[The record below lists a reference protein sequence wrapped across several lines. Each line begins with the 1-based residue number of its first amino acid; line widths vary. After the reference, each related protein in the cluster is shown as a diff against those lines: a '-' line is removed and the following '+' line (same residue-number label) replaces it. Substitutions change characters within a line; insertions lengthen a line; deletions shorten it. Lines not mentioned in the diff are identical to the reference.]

1 VTPGKSVP
9 LYRRTLSAMPIQEM
23 GLAAS
28 LFAGALFLLAAL
40 RRHAERDATPP
51 PATQAGIYWPLL
63 LGTGQREFDRPMRLA
78 IVRQLAGTDRDWRLP
93 ILLCAR
99 EQETDPEMLEAI
111 GKALGDA
118 VRPVIG
124 TPPER

>member
-1 VTPGKSVP
+1 
-9 LYRRTLSAMPIQEM
+9 MPIQEM

-40 RRHAERDATPP
+40 RRHADRGPTPEP
-51 PATQAGIYWPLL
+51 PAPTIYWPLL
-63 LGTGQREFDRPMRLA
+63 LGTGQREFDQGMRLA
-78 IVRQLAGTDRDWRLP
+78 IVRELATADKDWRLP

-99 EQETDPEMLEAI
+99 EQETEPEMLAAI
-111 GKALGDA
+111 HAALGDA

-124 TPPER
+124 SPPA